1 MDAVGGGRQ
10 HDQVPEVEQLRRRL
24 SLVPDNIDARLRLV
38 ACLAQSYRY
47 GDALEELRTLIRL
60 DPNNLL
66 ARRLREELLEQARR
80 RPAPP
85 SGAPPRR

>member
-1 MDAVGGGRQ
+1 MNGGRPQ
-10 HDQVPEVEQLRRRL
+10 DQVREVEQLRRRL

-66 ARRLREELLEQARR
+66 ARRLREELLEQARQR
-80 RPAPP
+80 TPPA
-85 SGAPPRR
+85 SGASPRR